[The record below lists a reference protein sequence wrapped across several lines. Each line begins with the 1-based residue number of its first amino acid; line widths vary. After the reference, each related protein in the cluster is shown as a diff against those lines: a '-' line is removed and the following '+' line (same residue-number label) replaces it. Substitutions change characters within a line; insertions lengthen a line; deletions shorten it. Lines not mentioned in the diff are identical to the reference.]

1 MNKKRASKM
10 ITIIVAII
18 LLQACSF
25 FEKKIEYESFVKAL
39 DEGDMGNVMSASDDG
54 YAYVKERIVD
64 FTIETSG
71 DENHYNTLYQTTEG
85 IYNLKEK
92 LLYGKTS
99 QRITSKTI
107 DEKDRHK
114 DINYK
119 EEEKYNT
126 NFMYQNGKVQGS
138 ASNLDVSPVKLIFN
152 RLHGVGKLQLKTGGN
167 RKKLNEPNSVGFTLT
182 EAQFQ
187 EIINDKLKLQYDKFG
202 NTSIVLNFNDSI
214 DNEKHPMQITEL
226 TISIDYE
233 KKNDEGKMLTHSQQ
247 IYVYFSSKKDNT
259 ETAKDKYKEYKKEF
273 SSIGNKKK

>member
-1 MNKKRASKM
+1 MKLKRKAKVM
-10 ITIIVAII
+10 IVVSIVAS
-18 LLQACSF
+18 LLSGCGFGENQIDY
-25 FEKKIEYESFVKAL
+25 KPFVKDL
-39 DEGDMGNVMSASDDG
+39 DEGDMGKVMSASDNG

-92 LLYGKTS
+92 LLYGITS
-99 QRITSKTI
+99 QKITSKTKDI
-107 DEKDRHK
+107 KDRHK

-126 NFMYQNGKVQGS
+126 NFMYQNRKFQGS
-138 ASNLDVSPVKLIFN
+138 DSNLDISPVKLIFN
-152 RLHGVGKLQLKTGGN
+152 RLQGVGNLKLKADGN
-167 RKKLNEPNSVGFTLT
+167 RKKFNEPNSVGFTLT

-187 EIINDKLKLQYDKFG
+187 EIINDKLKFQYNKFE
-202 NTSIVLNFNDSI
+202 NASIVLNFNDSI

-247 IYVYFSSKKDNT
+247 IYVYFSSKKDNNQ
-259 ETAKDKYKEYKKEF
+259 EAKKEF
-273 SSIGNKKK
+273 VNYEKQYKNK